1 MVQARAAWRDASA
14 AHEAAAVR
22 IQERVNSKHGL
33 DPWQLDLHGL
43 HAEEVPKKPQ
53 PTLHA
58 APGMARSVSS
68 LHPQSLLCTMQ
79 DCILFSEQLCFCIID
94 FYARFPGSQFW
105 CMQAVAAMD
114 RRIAAL
120 HSLPLAER
128 KGRRLRIVTGQGL
141 HSSHGEASLPRV
153 VQSHL
158 DLLVAQ
164 QGLRYSQHLGA
175 LEVAIGRGAA
185 VREMYDAT

>member
-43 HAEEVPKKPQ
+43 HAEEVRPKKSQ

-79 DCILFSEQLCFCIID
+79 DCILFSEHLCFCIMD
-94 FYARFPGSQFW
+94 FHVRFPGSHFGACRLLQLW
-105 CMQAVAAMD
+105 TGGS
-114 RRIAAL
+114 L
-120 HSLPLAER
+120 HCTACRWRSER
-128 KGRRLRIVTGQGL
+128 
-141 HSSHGEASLPRV
+141 A
-153 VQSHL
+153 
-158 DLLVAQ
+158 
-164 QGLRYSQHLGA
+164 
-175 LEVAIGRGAA
+175 
-185 VREMYDAT
+185 DACA